1 MSDHEQ
7 GSVTRWIGDLKRG
20 GQASAQPLW
29 ERYFGLLMR
38 RARKKLG
45 ACARHGRIEDEEDAV
60 LSAFASFYEGVA
72 AGRFPKLAD
81 RNDFWRL
88 LVVITVRKVYD
99 QIDRA
104 NALAR
109 GGAMQR
115 GARALDQLVGE
126 EPSPEFASMVV
137 DEYRRLRDSLE
148 LDSLRHVLDLRL
160 EGLSREQI
168 AAKIGCAESTV
179 SRKIS
184 LIRKACLRRDRP

>member
-1 MSDHEQ
+1 MH
-7 GSVTRWIGDLKRG
+7 
-20 GQASAQPLW
+20 
-29 ERYFGLLMR
+29 
-38 RARKKLG
+38 
-45 ACARHGRIEDEEDAV
+45 RHGRIEDEEDAV

-109 GGAMQR
+109 GGAMHCA
-115 GARALDQLVGE
+115 GAWALDQLVGE

-160 EGLSREQI
+160 EGFSREQI

-179 SRKIS
+179 SRKLS